1 MGWARAE
8 DMESIIGIAVALALG
23 IFLGYKWRDR
33 ISQQRRAKYLAA
45 LKREQSAALG
55 ATKSSMGDS
64 TG

>member
-1 MGWARAE
+1 
-8 DMESIIGIAVALALG
+8 MESIIGIAVALALG